1 MFNKER
7 NVKRVQ
13 IYVLMYFHENLGIIY
28 INCKPLSHFMFYQLK
43 AELSF
48 SFIMYMYINAL
59 KCVLTWIYCFVNNV
73 AEI

>member
-13 IYVLMYFHENLGIIY
+13 IYVLMYFHENFGIIS

-48 SFIMYMYINAL
+48 SSY
-59 KCVLTWIYCFVNNV
+59 VHVH
-73 AEI
+73 